1 MAELAAQR
9 SHPLGVSYRPGVG
22 KLPLD
27 VTGPLN
33 SLGEAIAEA
42 QLFVEA
48 GAAGV
53 ALEAWPLAYF

>member
-1 MAELAAQR
+1 
-9 SHPLGVSYRPGVG
+9 
-22 KLPLD
+22 
-27 VTGPLN
+27 LN
-33 SLGEAIAEA
+33 GLGEAFAQT